1 MKRASAYVEGP
12 LMTAHTA
19 APLRLPEV
27 SSVSAGALSAE
38 AIINGNAVSGFQL
51 IIGALGILILIADGF
66 DIQIISYLIP
76 QITKEWGI
84 AAAYQGTIL
93 SAGFAGTLLGY
104 VVLAPLSPKIGL
116 KRAVLVYLIAAGL
129 LNLATVTAV
138 TPPMLIA
145 FRIATGMALGG
156 LFPSAVALT
165 AEYFP
170 ERYRASLVTIMY
182 VGIPVGFLLAGGTAW
197 ALIARFGW
205 RSAMVVAGVIPLAL
219 ALVEMLAG
227 SESPAHLVSHGTAG
241 RRQALR
247 ILSKIDGRVANA
259 DPGSLTADGEHRH
272 SVSVVELFRARRAL
286 GTLSLWIALSMNSA
300 VYYFILTWLPLILV
314 RIGAA
319 QENAILASSLVNFA
333 GIAAGVVTGPLM
345 DVSGRYR
352 IVTLLFAAGAA
363 STVLVGSVLSPV
375 VVVIVPAALCLGFCV
390 SGIQKGVSA
399 LAVRFYPTEL
409 RSAGLGWALGSG
421 QTGAIAGPFLAGQLI
436 AQGWAPASLFF
447 AMSVPMIL
455 GGLGVRS
462 MWRTYGQSTPSA

>member
-1 MKRASAYVEGP
+1 MSAVTLSSEALINRNG
-12 LMTAHTA
+12 
-19 APLRLPEV
+19 V
-27 SSVSAGALSAE
+27 SR
-38 AIINGNAVSGFQL
+38 FQMIL
-51 IIGALGILILIADGF
+51 GALGILILIADGF

-93 SAGFAGTLLGY
+93 SAGFAGTMLGY

-116 KRAVLVYLIAAGL
+116 KRAVVIYLTAAGL
-129 LNLATVTAV
+129 LNLATVAAV
-138 TPPMLIA
+138 SPPTLIA

-197 ALIARFGW
+197 ALVARLGW
-205 RSAMVVAGVIPLAL
+205 RSAMIVAGVLPLAL

-227 SESPAHLVSHGTAG
+227 SESPAYLVSQGPG
-241 RRQALR
+241 GKRQALR
-247 ILSKIDGRVANA
+247 ILSKIDLRSANA
-259 DPGSLTADGEHRH
+259 DPVSLTADVEHRQSA
-272 SVSVVELFRARRAL
+272 SVLELFRARRAL
-286 GTLSLWIALSMNSA
+286 GTPALWIALSMNSA

-314 RIGAA
+314 RLGAA

-345 DVSGRYR
+345 DVFGRYR
-352 IVTLLFAAGAA
+352 IVTLLFAAGAL

-399 LAVRFYPTEL
+399 LAVRFYPTGL
-409 RSAGLGWALGSG
+409 RSAGLGWTLGSG

-436 AQGWAPASLFF
+436 AHGWPPASLFYVMT
-447 AMSVPMIL
+447 APMLL
-455 GGLGVRS
+455 GGLGVGLMWQTCGRS
-462 MWRTYGQSTPSA
+462 APSVELD

>member
-1 MKRASAYVEGP
+1 
-12 LMTAHTA
+12 MTAQTA
-19 APLRLPEV
+19 AAPRLPV
-27 SSVSAGALSAE
+27 GNSMSAGALSAE
-38 AIINGNAVSGFQL
+38 AIINRNGVSRFQL
-51 IIGALGILILIADGF
+51 IMGALGILILIADGF

-116 KRAVLVYLIAAGL
+116 KRAVVVYLIAAGL

-227 SESPAHLVSHGTAG
+227 SESPAYLVSHGTAG
-241 RRQALR
+241 RQQALR

-259 DPGSLTADGEHRH
+259 APGSLTADGERRH
-272 SVSVVELFRARRAL
+272 SASVVELFRARRAL
-286 GTLSLWIALSMNSA
+286 GTLALWIALSMNSA

-345 DVSGRYR
+345 DVCGRYR

-436 AQGWAPASLFF
+436 AQGWAPASLFY

-455 GGLGVRS
+455 GGLSVRS
-462 MWRTYGQSTPSA
+462 MWRIYGQATPSD

>member
-1 MKRASAYVEGP
+1 
-12 LMTAHTA
+12 MTAHTA
-19 APLRLPEV
+19 AAPRLPV
-27 SSVSAGALSAE
+27 GHSMSAGALSAE
-38 AIINGNAVSGFQL
+38 AIINRNGVSRFQL
-51 IIGALGILILIADGF
+51 IMGALGILILIADGF

-116 KRAVLVYLIAAGL
+116 KRAVVVYLVAAGL

-227 SESPAHLVSHGTAG
+227 SESPAYLVSHGTAG
-241 RRQALR
+241 KRQALR
-247 ILSKIDGRVANA
+247 ILSKIDVRVANA
-259 DPGSLTADGEHRH
+259 GPGSLTADGEHRH
-272 SVSVVELFRARRAL
+272 SASVIELFRARRAL
-286 GTLSLWIALSMNSA
+286 GTPALWIALSMNSA

-319 QENAILASSLVNFA
+319 QENAILA
-333 GIAAGVVTGPLM
+333 
-345 DVSGRYR
+345 
-352 IVTLLFAAGAA
+352 
-363 STVLVGSVLSPV
+363 
-375 VVVIVPAALCLGFCV
+375 
-390 SGIQKGVSA
+390 
-399 LAVRFYPTEL
+399 
-409 RSAGLGWALGSG
+409 
-421 QTGAIAGPFLAGQLI
+421 
-436 AQGWAPASLFF
+436 
-447 AMSVPMIL
+447 
-455 GGLGVRS
+455 
-462 MWRTYGQSTPSA
+462 

>member
-1 MKRASAYVEGP
+1 MKRASAYVEG
-12 LMTAHTA
+12 LTMTAHTA
-19 APLRLPEV
+19 ALRLPEG
-27 SSVSAGALSAE
+27 SSMSAGALSAE
-38 AIINGNAVSGFQL
+38 AIINRNGVSRFQL
-51 IIGALGILILIADGF
+51 IVGALGILILIADGF

-76 QITKEWGI
+76 QITQEWGI
-84 AAAYQGTIL
+84 AAAYQGAIL
-93 SAGFAGTLLGY
+93 SAGFAGTMLGY
-104 VVLAPLSPKIGL
+104 VVLAPLSPRFGL
-116 KRAVLVYLIAAGL
+116 KRAVMIYLTAAGL
-129 LNLATVTAV
+129 LNLATVTAA
-138 TPPMLIA
+138 TPSMLLA

-197 ALIARFGW
+197 ALVARFGW
-205 RSAMVVAGVIPLAL
+205 RSAMVVAGVVPLAL

-227 SESPAHLVSHGTAG
+227 SESPSYLVSHGTTG
-241 RRQALR
+241 KRRALL
-247 ILSKIDGRVANA
+247 ILSKIDGRVANV
-259 DPGSLTADGEHRH
+259 DPGSLTADGERRH
-272 SVSVVELFRARRAL
+272 SASVVELFRARRAL
-286 GTLSLWIALSMNSA
+286 GTPALWIALCMNSA

-345 DVSGRYR
+345 DVFGRYR

-436 AQGWAPASLFF
+436 AQGWAPASLFY

-455 GGLGVRS
+455 GGLSVRL
-462 MWRTYGQSTPSA
+462 MWRTYGKPAPE

>member
-1 MKRASAYVEGP
+1 
-12 LMTAHTA
+12 MTAQTSA
-19 APLRLPEV
+19 APRLPV
-27 SSVSAGALSAE
+27 GNSMSAGALSAE
-38 AIINGNAVSGFQL
+38 AIINGNGVSGFQL
-51 IIGALGILILIADGF
+51 IVGALGILILIADGF

-84 AAAYQGTIL
+84 AVAYQGTIL

-116 KRAVLVYLIAAGL
+116 KRAVVVYLIAAGL

-219 ALVEMLAG
+219 AVVEMLAG
-227 SESPAHLVSHGTAG
+227 SESPAYLVSHGTAG
-241 RRQALR
+241 RRRALR

-259 DPGSLTADGEHRH
+259 DPGSLTADGERRH
-272 SVSVVELFRARRAL
+272 SASVVELFRARRTL
-286 GTLSLWIALSMNSA
+286 GTPALWVALSMNSA

-436 AQGWAPASLFF
+436 AQGWAPASLFY

-455 GGLGVRS
+455 GGLSVRS
-462 MWRTYGQSTPSA
+462 MWRIYGKSAPSD